1 MCEHMYYRN
10 GDNYF
15 PYLYCR
21 LDDKICPYTKKCMK
35 EERFVANGELWKECY
50 KMIENKNTEEFFVVL
65 EEEGKLQFVAD
76 DALINELLPIFQKN
90 ILELAAKIT
99 KRE

>member
-1 MCEHMYYRN
+1 MSLAVGKVFTLLNTKYVVMSTLEKDGKH
-10 GDNYF
+10 
-15 PYLYCR
+15 YL
-21 LDDKICPYTKKCMK
+21 
-35 EERFVANGELWKECY
+35 FVN

-65 EEEGKLQFVAD
+65 EEGKLQFVAD

>member
-1 MCEHMYYRN
+1 MSLAVGKVFTLLNTKYVVMSTLEKDGKR
-10 GDNYF
+10 
-15 PYLYCR
+15 YL
-21 LDDKICPYTKKCMK
+21 
-35 EERFVANGELWKECY
+35 FVN

-76 DALINELLPIFQKN
+76 DALINELVPIFQKKV
-90 ILELAAKIT
+90 LELAAKIT

>member
-1 MCEHMYYRN
+1 MSLAVGKVFTLLNTKYVVMGTLEKDGKH
-10 GDNYF
+10 
-15 PYLYCR
+15 YL
-21 LDDKICPYTKKCMK
+21 
-35 EERFVANGELWKECY
+35 FVN

-76 DALINELLPIFQKN
+76 DALINELVPIFQKKV
-90 ILELAAKIT
+90 LELAAKIT

>member
-1 MCEHMYYRN
+1 MSLAVGKVFTLLNTKYVVMSTLEKDGKR
-10 GDNYF
+10 
-15 PYLYCR
+15 YL
-21 LDDKICPYTKKCMK
+21 
-35 EERFVANGELWKECY
+35 FVN

>member
-1 MCEHMYYRN
+1 MSLAVGKVFTLLNTKYVVMSTLEKDGKH
-10 GDNYF
+10 
-15 PYLYCR
+15 YL
-21 LDDKICPYTKKCMK
+21 
-35 EERFVANGELWKECY
+35 FVNKRS
-50 KMIENKNTEEFFVVL
+50 ENKNTEEFFVVL